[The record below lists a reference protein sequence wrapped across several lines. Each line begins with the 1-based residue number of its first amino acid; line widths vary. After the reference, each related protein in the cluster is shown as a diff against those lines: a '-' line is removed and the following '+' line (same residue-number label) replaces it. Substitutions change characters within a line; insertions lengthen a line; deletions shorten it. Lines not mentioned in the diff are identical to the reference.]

1 MTDQAF
7 EIFYRRTA
15 KGLWAYLYKSTGN
28 SSLADDL
35 LQEAFI
41 AFLKSA
47 PVHLGEAEEKSYLY
61 KIATNLV
68 FMHWRK
74 TKRRRIWEVRMEH
87 EEDFGGREEDHATS
101 VDVAKAFGELSPQQ
115 RSLLWL
121 AHVERYEHDE
131 IASMLG
137 VAKGSVKVLLFRA
150 RRKFLDLLTTMGIEQ
165 GVSP

>member
-15 KGLWAYLYKSTGN
+15 KGLWAYLYKCTGD

-35 LQEAFI
+35 LQEAFV

-47 PVHLGEAEEKSYLY
+47 PAHLGEAEEKPYLY

-87 EEDFGGREEDHATS
+87 EEDFGGGEEDHATS
-101 VDVAKAFGELSPQQ
+101 VDVAKAFGQLDPQQ

-121 AHVERYEHDE
+121 AHVERYEHQE

-150 RRKFLDLLTTMGIEQ
+150 RRKFLDLLTAMGIEQ
-165 GVSP
+165 GVSS

>member
-15 KGLWAYLYKSTGN
+15 KGLWAYLYKCTGD

-35 LQEAFI
+35 LQEAFV

-47 PVHLGEAEEKSYLY
+47 PAHLGEAEEKPYLY

-87 EEDFGGREEDHATS
+87 EEDFGGGEEDHATS
-101 VDVAKAFGELSPQQ
+101 VDVAKAFGQLNPQQ

-121 AHVERYEHDE
+121 AHVERYEHHE

-150 RRKFLDLLTTMGIEQ
+150 RRKFLDLLTAMGIEQ
-165 GVSP
+165 GVSS